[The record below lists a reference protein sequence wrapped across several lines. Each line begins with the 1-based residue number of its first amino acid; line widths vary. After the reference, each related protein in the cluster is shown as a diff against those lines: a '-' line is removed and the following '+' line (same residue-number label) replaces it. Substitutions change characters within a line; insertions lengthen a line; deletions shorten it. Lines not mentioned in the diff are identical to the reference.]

1 MSSITTTNVY
11 SVLEWKSK
19 RLLNEIIKLST
30 ASDDGIAP
38 GLNFIENAKMIT
50 IRKNLLETR

>member
-1 MSSITTTNVY
+1 MLFMSSIATTNGY

-30 ASDDGIAP
+30 ASDDSIAP
-38 GLNFIENAKMIT
+38 GLNFIENAK
-50 IRKNLLETR
+50 K